1 MTGLARWLALPAIAG
16 LYLGILREQTGL
28 MLLSLSVLVWL
39 LVEWLLFTW
48 RVWFELRQL
57 KFERSVN
64 GRSEPTGILWAGR
77 NVAVEVEAIVE
88 LS

>member
-39 LVEWLLFTW
+39 LVEWMLFTW
-48 RVWFELRQL
+48 RVSF
-57 KFERSVN
+57 
-64 GRSEPTGILWAGR
+64 
-77 NVAVEVEAIVE
+77 
-88 LS
+88 